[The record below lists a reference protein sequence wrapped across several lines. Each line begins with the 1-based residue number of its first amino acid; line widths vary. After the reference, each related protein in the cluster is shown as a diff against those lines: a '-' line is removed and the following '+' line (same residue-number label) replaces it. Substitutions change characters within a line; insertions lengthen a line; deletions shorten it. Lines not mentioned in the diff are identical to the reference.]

1 MRGCLTFP
9 GDKSL
14 SHRAAILATLATGT
28 STLSNYLDA
37 SDTLNTLKAM
47 QALGAK
53 VTPLAAS
60 DGSASECRFRIE
72 SPGLS
77 ALKSPA
83 QPIDCG
89 NSGTLSRLLIGL
101 ISGMPGV
108 TAVIDGDASL
118 RKRPMRRV
126 AGPLEKLGAQF
137 EWLGTADCLPVRVTG
152 VNLNGIEFT
161 ETLGSAQV
169 KSAVILAALAS
180 QTALILHEPI
190 PSRDHTENMLRFAGV
205 DVAREQMIIRV
216 AAGVCPQPRD
226 YKIWGD
232 ISSVAFFAVG
242 ASLLPESEVL
252 LKNVLLNPYRD
263 RYLSALIEMG
273 AAIEILPQR
282 DECGERGGD
291 VLVRHAPL
299 HGITIP
305 KESIP
310 SLIDELPVLT
320 IAGAFAAGKF
330 TYRDAKELRVKESD
344 RIAIMAENLTRVGAS
359 VEEFDDGLA
368 VEGDPARALGGTI
381 ESHMDHRI
389 VMSFEIA
396 DLVSRHIRHPHEL
409 ELSQSASLAIKGKEW
424 VETSFPSFYDKL
436 HYTLANGVSPIGKS
450 VITIDGP
457 AGSGKSTVAYTVARA
472 LGYNQIDSGALYRA
486 FTYMGYREFTRL
498 HPTPTPPA
506 RLRSPQ
512 RPLSREVDGGGGDW
526 ASAVAQA
533 ELLATYLK
541 SLPISLRFSPDG
553 RQHVIVGDKELNDEL
568 RSPEIAARIKPI
580 ADARYIRERVREVL
594 VQAADSYS
602 LVADGRDM
610 GSEVFQ
616 RAQFKFFLTADSRTR
631 AERRLAEFREKSPMI
646 TLSEVQRQ
654 IEARDRDDEAR
665 EYGGLRPAR
674 EAIFIDTS
682 SRTQEQ
688 VAQIMLA
695 YVRCQR
701 TEGQMTERASGI

>member
-1 MRGCLTFP
+1 MRGSLNFP

-28 STLSNYLDA
+28 STLTNYLDA

-53 VTPLAAS
+53 VTPMPAP
-60 DGSASECRFRIE
+60 DGSASERQFRIE

-89 NSGTLSRLLIGL
+89 NSGTLSRLIIGL
-101 ISGMPGV
+101 LSGMAGV
-108 TAVIDGDASL
+108 TAVVDGDASL

-126 AGPLEKLGAQF
+126 TGPLEKLGAKF
-137 EWLGTADCLPVRVTG
+137 EWLGAADCLPVRVTG
-152 VNLNGIEFT
+152 VKLKGIEFT

-169 KSAVILAALAS
+169 KSAVMLAALAS
-180 QTALILHEPI
+180 QVAIVIHEPI

-205 DVAREQMIIRV
+205 DVLREQQTIRV
-216 AAGVCPQPRD
+216 AAGACPQPRE

-232 ISSVAFFAVG
+232 ISSAAFFAVG

-252 LKNVLLNPYRD
+252 FKNVLLNPFRD
-263 RYLSALIEMG
+263 RYLATLTDMG

-305 KESIP
+305 KADIP

-344 RIAIMAENLTRVGAS
+344 RIAIMAQNLARVGATI
-359 VEEFDDGLA
+359 EEFDDGLA
-368 VEGDPARALGGTI
+368 VDGDPARALGGTI

-396 DLVSRHIRHPHEL
+396 DLVSRHIRHPHDAEL
-409 ELSQSASLAIKGKEW
+409 MQSASLTIKGKEW

-436 HYTLANGVSPIGKS
+436 HYTLAHGASPMGKS

-472 LGYNQIDSGALYRA
+472 LGFNQIDSGALYRA

-498 HPTPTPPA
+498 TIA
-506 RLRSPQ
+506 
-512 RPLSREVDGGGGDW
+512 GGADW
-526 ASAVAQA
+526 EHAVAGSEA
-533 ELLATYLK
+533 LTNYLSALAVE
-541 SLPISLRFSPDG
+541 IRFSPDG
-553 RQHVIVGDKELNDEL
+553 RQHVVVEGKELTDEL

-594 VQAADSYS
+594 GQAADSYS

-631 AERRLAEFREKSPMI
+631 AERRLAEFREKSPAI
-646 TLSEVQRQ
+646 TLTEVQRQ
-654 IEARDRDDEAR
+654 IEARDRDDEQR
-665 EYGGLRPAR
+665 EFGGLRPAT